1 MERDN
6 CFGEQNAALYEL
18 IHTHQLQAERAHESC
33 SLEIMFMAMKGGAE
47 DIFTPTLWMM
57 PKALTYW
64 EKVAGQDLMG
74 HVKQMEGFSIGNVK
88 GK

>member
-1 MERDN
+1 
-6 CFGEQNAALYEL
+6 
-18 IHTHQLQAERAHESC
+18 
-33 SLEIMFMAMKGGAE
+33 MFMAMKGGAE
-47 DIFTPTLWMM
+47 DIFTPMLWMM